1 MKPKLFVLGLLLIGC
16 TSAVIA
22 DGYRL
27 QTGYSIPLYGA
38 MYSPQG
44 TTSTS
49 DPEIKELLKLLIEEV
64 KGLRSDLAAAKP
76 EPIPGTLGLQSPKID
91 GLTATRQAC
100 ASCHTGAN
108 SKGGYILFNQDNKPR
123 DLSAIEKRESVRRV
137 SAGTMPPAD
146 KSKLT
151 PEGKAAILGHFA
163 AK

>member
-1 MKPKLFVLGLLLIGC
+1 MKRKLLALGLLLLGC

-44 TTSTS
+44 TTSS
-49 DPEIKELLKLLIEEV
+49 DPEIKELLKLLVEEV
-64 KGLRSDLAAAKP
+64 KGLRADLAAAKP
-76 EPIPGTLGLQSPKID
+76 EPIPGTLGLQAPKID

-100 ASCHTGAN
+100 ASCHTGPG